1 MEPMNILSL
10 GAGVQSSTLAL
21 MAARGEIGPMPDAA
35 IFADTQWEPRKV
47 YDWLGWLEAQL
58 PFPVIRVTAGSL
70 RNAILA
76 KQNSTGQRFASIP
89 WFVRNPDGSSGM
101 GRRQCTREY
110 KIDPINKAKRQLL
123 GYKPR
128 QRIALGSCT
137 TWIGISTDEA
147 ARMKPSSERWNVN
160 RYPLI
165 EAGMSRWHCLSW
177 MASHGYPQPPKS
189 SCIGCPYHSDAE
201 WRAVKADPEAW
212 ADAVYIDKL
221 IRKPAGG
228 FRGEQFA
235 HKSMRPLETVD
246 FTSAEENGQATLF
259 DNECEGMCGV

>member
-1 MEPMNILSL
+1 
-10 GAGVQSSTLAL
+10 

-35 IFADTQWEPRKV
+35 VFADTQWEPRKV
-47 YDWLGWLEAQL
+47 YEWLDWIETQL

-70 RNAILA
+70 RDSILA
-76 KQNSTGQRFASIP
+76 KQNSTGQRFAAIP
-89 WFVRNPDGSSGM
+89 WFTRAPDGSAGM

-123 GYKPR
+123 GYQPR
-128 QRIALGSCT
+128 QRIPAAACT

-147 ARMKPSSERWNVN
+147 SRMKPSRERWNVN

-189 SCIGCPYHSDAE
+189 SCIGCPYHSDEE

-212 ADAVYIDKL
+212 ADAVHIDRI
-221 IRKPAGG
+221 IRKPA
-228 FRGEQFA
+228 RGVRAEQFA
-235 HKSMRPLETVD
+235 HRSMKPLDEVD
-246 FTSAEENGQATLF
+246 FTSAEENGQATLW
-259 DNECEGMCGV
+259 DDECEGMCGV